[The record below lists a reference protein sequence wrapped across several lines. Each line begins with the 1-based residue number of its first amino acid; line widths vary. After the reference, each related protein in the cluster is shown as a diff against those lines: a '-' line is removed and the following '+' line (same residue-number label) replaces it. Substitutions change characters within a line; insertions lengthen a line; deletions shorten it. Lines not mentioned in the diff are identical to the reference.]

1 MFNASSSSASQ
12 SSQLS
17 LTPIGDR
24 ILNNEALLLSF
35 IAEKSLP
42 FSLVPDLVELIKY
55 FSKDKKALDR
65 MHMSRTAASYKL
77 KYGVAKT
84 FADKLFNDLKN
95 TFFSLNID
103 ESTSNNYNRI
113 VTILVNYADTDKKN
127 CY

>member
-24 ILNNEALLLSF
+24 ILNNEALLLSL

-55 FSKDKKALDR
+55 FSKDKKALD
-65 MHMSRTAASYKL
+65 
-77 KYGVAKT
+77 
-84 FADKLFNDLKN
+84 
-95 TFFSLNID
+95 
-103 ESTSNNYNRI
+103 
-113 VTILVNYADTDKKN
+113 
-127 CY
+127 